1 VITAGIEDYNGN
13 GHLDAGNIAAVTPSN
28 ATTNADGFVVVNVFY
43 PQEYAYYLD
52 VSLSA
57 SASVQG
63 TEYVRTSRFTL
74 PGLTT
79 DFNDSNKAPPG
90 PLSPFGVASSC
101 SNPN

>member
-1 VITAGIEDYNGN
+1 
-13 GHLDAGNIAAVTPSN
+13 
-28 ATTNADGFVVVNVFY
+28 VFY

-57 SASVQG
+57 STSVQG

-74 PGLTT
+74 PGLSS
-79 DFNDSNKAPPG
+79 DFDDTKKAPPG
-90 PLSPFGVASSC
+90 PLSPFGVQTSC